1 MLVIGQWSVIIKG
14 ARFLSVLV
22 HPLTNGVKAVC
33 QFRAYNR
40 IRWKMKFNMELIFQ
54 EIVASVSRVL
64 SQKPKSTFYR
74 WPGAHTIR
82 IIYYRPFIFAMIS
95 QQP

>member
-22 HPLTNGVKAVC
+22 HPRTNGVKAVC

-40 IRWKMKFNMELIFQ
+40 IRWKMKSTESSLTPDPFH
-54 EIVASVSRVL
+54 EIVAPVEPETDENSN
-64 SQKPKSTFYR
+64 
-74 WPGAHTIR
+74 
-82 IIYYRPFIFAMIS
+82 
-95 QQP
+95 